1 MVVQI
6 VGPSMLGN
14 NDAWFGIL
22 QFIPTFAMDGDA
34 REQVMNLLSSC
45 PITRV
50 TGVTI
55 R

>member
-6 VGPSMLGN
+6 VGRSMLGK

-34 REQVMNLLSSC
+34 REQVIRQLL
-45 PITRV
+45 IYQT
-50 TGVTI
+50 
-55 R
+55 